1 MKNQILKGLLVA
13 VAVPLTLVLGN
24 PSKASALVS
33 ISSTVTGSANPNRVF
48 DTTLQNGDF
57 TSTANPGNPARTTLG
72 DGLDENTWWVFDYSN
87 DSNLGAFRNA
97 VTGGNEITSALL
109 TVTMQRNG
117 GFNDTFYGA
126 RKGIAMSTLESNGVI
141 NSSSNLQTFTIDL
154 FDYGFTSAGIFGELD
169 ASTASNRNVAIAP
182 DAAQNQILF
191 AYQDDALISSAS
203 LVLTTDA
210 IDVQEVP
217 EPTALLGT
225 VAVVGFGALQRRR
238 KKQQDDNILG

>member
-1 MKNQILKGLLVA
+1 MNYQILKGLVAA
-13 VAVPLTLVLGN
+13 VAVPLALVLGN

-33 ISSTVTGSANPNRVF
+33 ISSTLTGSANPNTVT
-48 DTTLQNGDF
+48 DTILQNGDF
-57 TSTANPGNPARTTLG
+57 TSTANPGNPVTTTLG
-72 DGLDENTWWVFDYSN
+72 DGLNENTWWVFDYSN
-87 DSNLGAFRNA
+87 DQNLGAFRNA

-109 TVTMQRNG
+109 TLTMQRNG

-126 RKGIAMSTLESNGVI
+126 QRGIAMSTLQNNGVV
-141 NSSSNLQTFTIDL
+141 NSSGNLQTFTIDL

-169 ASTASNRNVAIAP
+169 ASTASNRNVSNAP

-210 IDVQEVP
+210 QEVP
-217 EPTALLGT
+217 EPTVLLGT
-225 VAVVGFGALQRRR
+225 LAVVGVGALQRR
-238 KKQQDDNILG
+238 KKQQDATIVG